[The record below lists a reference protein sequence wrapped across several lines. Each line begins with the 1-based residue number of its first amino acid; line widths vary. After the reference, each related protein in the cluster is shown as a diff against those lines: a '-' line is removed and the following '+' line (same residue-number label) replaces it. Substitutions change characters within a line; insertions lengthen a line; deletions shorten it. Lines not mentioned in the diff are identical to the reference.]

1 MNEHIKNS
9 GFINWGTTNVNA
21 PSAFGA
27 DATVNISGGAQPS
40 SSQEGQGTDI
50 GVITVLAE
58 EASAVRTTLGLR
70 PDQAHGVSFD
80 LGTLQAGGK
89 PVTVAAIRA
98 LKQGQESTM
107 VAYNHLRERFNPAV
121 IVVTGIGGG
130 IHRSIHHGDV
140 VVATQVVYYDLR
152 KETPEG
158 TLRRGQE
165 RQAPAAIEHAVNRFF
180 TDHGEPAVLSGEGQ
194 ENSFRVLYGPI
205 GSGNAVIADRDSEV
219 LKYLARFNDK
229 VLAIDMESGGLS
241 HAHHEG
247 LVTSGGPLGWLVVR
261 GISDDAGPGKNDD
274 CHHLAA
280 RNAALALRELL
291 SYLPV
296 PDRGEVR

>member
-1 MNEHIKNS
+1 MTERIENS

-58 EASAVRTTLGLR
+58 EASAVRAALGLR

-205 GSGNAVIADRDSEV
+205 GSGNAVIANRDSET

-229 VLAIDMESGGLS
+229 ILAIDMESGGLS

-247 LVTSGGPLGWLVVR
+247 LATSGRPLGWLVVR

-274 CHHLAA
+274 YHRLAA
-280 RNAALALRELL
+280 RNAAFALRELL
-291 SYLPV
+291 CYLPV
-296 PDRGEVR
+296 CRS